1 MSDAKVD
8 NLDMNQIK
16 EIISSKENEI
26 KDILMK
32 KIAGLQTELHNKG
45 KENEKIQN
53 ELNTIKEAYGTNL
66 KLLEERDNDL
76 KSYEEKFDSIE
87 KVINIKEN
95 ENKQLKDTIN
105 DLNTKLKY
113 EKAQKTKSE
122 EYNKFS
128 LSKINLK
135 HQDEIKILT
144 NEKESMKKK
153 LDEQILK
160 YMELSSSVQKMQ
172 KQFDNDKKNYNDII
186 QSQNI
191 EKDHLTST
199 ISKQKN
205 EINDLNFQ
213 ISKLNNENISQL
225 KEKMAIESKIKTY
238 ESKEQEHQTNLS
250 LCNQKNKFIQAELD
264 QTKKELNSILVKNE
278 NLINQN
284 NDLKNEVFTLKQ
296 TIQMKDF
303 EIEKEKFS
311 SKLLNEKISN
321 LSDTVDKLLNEKST
335 HDNTTNN
342 KIQVYTSQIDKLT
355 QENNSLKK
363 EIDSLN
369 TKIKELANVNIKD
382 SYTKRDKQI
391 DDSVV
396 DFFNNNNNTISPKQ
410 SQDIQTITELK
421 TQLNQK
427 EIEIQRLKSE
437 YESNEANYLQEI
449 ENYKTREQSL
459 TEEATQYRSIVSNLE
474 QKVEELDK
482 LYIEEKT
489 KIKNELTEKVTKL
502 KKENKKIKEE
512 RDKLVTLCGEL
523 KIEVNRLE
531 NNLSITQNIIDNSNM
546 EYPVDD
552 EFNFD
557 NIDSAN
563 NKL

>member
-160 YMELSSSVQKMQ
+160 YMELSSSIQKMQ

-557 NIDSAN
+557 NMDSAN

>member
-135 HQDEIKILT
+135 HQEEIKILT

-160 YMELSSSVQKMQ
+160 YMELSSSIQKMQ

-225 KEKMAIESKIKTY
+225 KEKMAIEAKIKTY

-512 RDKLVTLCGEL
+512 RDKLVTLCEEL

-531 NNLSITQNIIDNSNM
+531 NNLSITQNIIYNSNM

-552 EFNFD
+552 EFNLD
-557 NIDSAN
+557 NIYSAN

>member
-1 MSDAKVD
+1 MSDDKVD

-32 KIAGLQTELHNKG
+32 KIAVLQTEVQNKG
-45 KENEKIQN
+45 KENEKIQSD
-53 ELNTIKEAYGTNL
+53 LNTIKEAYETNL

-87 KVINIKEN
+87 KVINIKES

-113 EKAQKTKSE
+113 EKAQKAQSE

-153 LDEQILK
+153 LDEQVLK
-160 YMELSSSVQKMQ
+160 IMELSSSIQKMQ

-191 EKDHLTST
+191 EKEHLTSA

-278 NLINQN
+278 NFINQN
-284 NDLKNEVFTLKQ
+284 NDLKNEIFTLKQ

-369 TKIKELANVNIKD
+369 AKIKELANVNIKD

-427 EIEIQRLKSE
+427 EIELQRLKSE

-512 RDKLVTLCGEL
+512 RDKLVNLCGEL

>member
-1 MSDAKVD
+1 MSDDKVD

-160 YMELSSSVQKMQ
+160 YMELSSSIQKMQ

>member
-1 MSDAKVD
+1 MSDDKVD

-32 KIAGLQTELHNKG
+32 KIAVLQTEVQNKG
-45 KENEKIQN
+45 KENEKIQSD
-53 ELNTIKEAYGTNL
+53 LNTIKEAYETNL

-87 KVINIKEN
+87 KVINIKES

-113 EKAQKTKSE
+113 EKAQKAQSE

-153 LDEQILK
+153 LDEQVLK
-160 YMELSSSVQKMQ
+160 NMELSSSIQKMQ
-172 KQFDNDKKNYNDII
+172 NQFDNDKKNYNDII
-186 QSQNI
+186 QSQTI
-191 EKDHLTST
+191 EKEHLTSA

-264 QTKKELNSILVKNE
+264 QTKKELNSIMVKNE
-278 NLINQN
+278 NFINQN
-284 NDLKNEVFTLKQ
+284 NDLKNEIFTLKQ

-369 TKIKELANVNIKD
+369 AKIKELANVNIKD

-427 EIEIQRLKSE
+427 EIELQRIKSE

>member
-160 YMELSSSVQKMQ
+160 YMELSSSIQKMQ

-449 ENYKTREQSL
+449 ENYNTREQSL

>member
-1 MSDAKVD
+1 MSDDKVD

-32 KIAGLQTELHNKG
+32 KIAVLQTEVQNKG
-45 KENEKIQN
+45 KENEKIQSD
-53 ELNTIKEAYGTNL
+53 LNTIKEAYETNL

-87 KVINIKEN
+87 KVINIKES

-113 EKAQKTKSE
+113 EKAQKAQSE

-153 LDEQILK
+153 LDEQVLK
-160 YMELSSSVQKMQ
+160 NMELSSSIQKMQ

-191 EKDHLTST
+191 EKEHLTSA

-278 NLINQN
+278 NFINQN
-284 NDLKNEVFTLKQ
+284 NDLKNEIFTLKQ

-369 TKIKELANVNIKD
+369 AKIKELANVNIKD

-427 EIEIQRLKSE
+427 EIELQRLKSE

>member
-135 HQDEIKILT
+135 HQEEIKILT

-160 YMELSSSVQKMQ
+160 YMELSSSIQKMQ

>member
-160 YMELSSSVQKMQ
+160 YMELSSSIQKMQ

-225 KEKMAIESKIKTY
+225 KEKMAIE
-238 ESKEQEHQTNLS
+238 
-250 LCNQKNKFIQAELD
+250 
-264 QTKKELNSILVKNE
+264 
-278 NLINQN
+278 
-284 NDLKNEVFTLKQ
+284 
-296 TIQMKDF
+296 
-303 EIEKEKFS
+303 
-311 SKLLNEKISN
+311 
-321 LSDTVDKLLNEKST
+321 
-335 HDNTTNN
+335 
-342 KIQVYTSQIDKLT
+342 
-355 QENNSLKK
+355 
-363 EIDSLN
+363 
-369 TKIKELANVNIKD
+369 
-382 SYTKRDKQI
+382 
-391 DDSVV
+391 
-396 DFFNNNNNTISPKQ
+396 
-410 SQDIQTITELK
+410 
-421 TQLNQK
+421 
-427 EIEIQRLKSE
+427 
-437 YESNEANYLQEI
+437 
-449 ENYKTREQSL
+449 
-459 TEEATQYRSIVSNLE
+459 
-474 QKVEELDK
+474 
-482 LYIEEKT
+482 
-489 KIKNELTEKVTKL
+489 
-502 KKENKKIKEE
+502 
-512 RDKLVTLCGEL
+512 
-523 KIEVNRLE
+523 
-531 NNLSITQNIIDNSNM
+531 
-546 EYPVDD
+546 
-552 EFNFD
+552 
-557 NIDSAN
+557 
-563 NKL
+563 

>member
-1 MSDAKVD
+1 MSEAKVD

-16 EIISSKENEI
+16 EIITSKENEI
-26 KDILMK
+26 KNILMK
-32 KIAGLQTELHNKG
+32 KIEELQTELQSKV
-45 KENEKIQN
+45 KDNEKIQN
-53 ELNTIKEAYGTNL
+53 DLNIIKEAYSTNL

-87 KVINIKEN
+87 KVINIKDN
-95 ENKQLKDTIN
+95 ENKQLNNTIN

-113 EKAQKTKSE
+113 EKSQRTQSE

-128 LSKINLK
+128 LSKINAK

-144 NEKESMKKK
+144 NEKENMKKK
-153 LDEQILK
+153 IDEQVLK
-160 YMELSSSVQKMQ
+160 NMELSSSIQKMQ
-172 KQFDNDKKNYNDII
+172 KQFDSDKKNYNDII

-191 EKDHLTST
+191 EKEHLTST

-205 EINDLNFQ
+205 EINELNFQ
-213 ISKLNNENISQL
+213 ISKLNNENIAQL
-225 KEKMAIESKIKTY
+225 KEKMAVEAKIKTY
-238 ESKEQEHQTNLS
+238 ESKEQENQTNLS

-264 QTKKELNSILVKNE
+264 QTKKELNSIIVKNE
-278 NLINQN
+278 NFINQN

-311 SKLLNEKISN
+311 SKLLNEKITN
-321 LSDTVDKLLNEKST
+321 LSDTVDKLLKEKST
-335 HDNTTNN
+335 QDNTTNN
-342 KIQVYTSQIDKLT
+342 TIQSYTSQIDKLT
-355 QENNSLKK
+355 QENSSLKQQ
-363 EIDSLN
+363 IDSLN
-369 TKIKELANVNIKD
+369 AKLKELANVNIKD

-421 TQLNQK
+421 AQLNQK
-427 EIEIQRLKSE
+427 ELELQRMKSE

-449 ENYKTREQSL
+449 ENYKAREQSL
-459 TEEATQYRSIVSNLE
+459 TEESTQYRNIVSNLE

-489 KIKNELTEKVTKL
+489 KIKNELTEKITKL

-531 NNLSITQNIIDNSNM
+531 NNLSLTQNIIDNSNM

>member
-135 HQDEIKILT
+135 HQDEIKILS

-160 YMELSSSVQKMQ
+160 YMELSSSIQKMQ

>member
-160 YMELSSSVQKMQ
+160 YMELSSSIQKMQ

>member
-1 MSDAKVD
+1 MSDAKDD

-160 YMELSSSVQKMQ
+160 YMELSSSIQKMQ

-335 HDNTTNN
+335 HDNKTNN

>member
-1 MSDAKVD
+1 MSDDKVD

-32 KIAGLQTELHNKG
+32 KIAVLQTEVQNKG
-45 KENEKIQN
+45 KENEKIQSD
-53 ELNTIKEAYGTNL
+53 LNTIKEAYETNL

-87 KVINIKEN
+87 KVINIKES

-113 EKAQKTKSE
+113 EKAQKAQSE

-128 LSKINLK
+128 LSKLNLK

-153 LDEQILK
+153 LDEQVLK
-160 YMELSSSVQKMQ
+160 NMELSSSIQKMQ
-172 KQFDNDKKNYNDII
+172 KQFENDKKNYNDII

-191 EKDHLTST
+191 EKEHLTSA

-225 KEKMAIESKIKTY
+225 KEKMTIESKIKTY

-278 NLINQN
+278 NFINQN
-284 NDLKNEVFTLKQ
+284 NDLKNEIFTLKQ

-369 TKIKELANVNIKD
+369 AKIKELANVNIKD

-427 EIEIQRLKSE
+427 EIELQRIKSE

-512 RDKLVTLCGEL
+512 RDKLVNLCGEL

>member
-1 MSDAKVD
+1 MSDDKVD

-32 KIAGLQTELHNKG
+32 KIAVLQTEVQNKG
-45 KENEKIQN
+45 KENEKIQSD
-53 ELNTIKEAYGTNL
+53 LNTIKEAYETNL

-87 KVINIKEN
+87 KVINIKES

-113 EKAQKTKSE
+113 EKAQKAQSE

-128 LSKINLK
+128 LSKLNLK

-153 LDEQILK
+153 LDEQVLK
-160 YMELSSSVQKMQ
+160 NMELSSSIQKMQ
-172 KQFDNDKKNYNDII
+172 NQFDNDKKNYNDII
-186 QSQNI
+186 QSQTI
-191 EKDHLTST
+191 EKEHLTSA

-264 QTKKELNSILVKNE
+264 QTKKELNSIMVKNE
-278 NLINQN
+278 NFINQN
-284 NDLKNEVFTLKQ
+284 NDLKNEIFTLKQ

-369 TKIKELANVNIKD
+369 AKIKELANVNIKD

-427 EIEIQRLKSE
+427 EIELQRLKSE

>member
-160 YMELSSSVQKMQ
+160 YMELSSSIQKMQ

-410 SQDIQTITELK
+410 SQDTQTITELK

>member
-160 YMELSSSVQKMQ
+160 SMELSSSIQKMQ

>member
-1 MSDAKVD
+1 M
-8 NLDMNQIK
+8 
-16 EIISSKENEI
+16 
-26 KDILMK
+26 
-32 KIAGLQTELHNKG
+32 
-45 KENEKIQN
+45 
-53 ELNTIKEAYGTNL
+53 
-66 KLLEERDNDL
+66 
-76 KSYEEKFDSIE
+76 
-87 KVINIKEN
+87 
-95 ENKQLKDTIN
+95 
-105 DLNTKLKY
+105 
-113 EKAQKTKSE
+113 
-122 EYNKFS
+122 
-128 LSKINLK
+128 
-135 HQDEIKILT
+135 
-144 NEKESMKKK
+144 
-153 LDEQILK
+153 
-160 YMELSSSVQKMQ
+160 
-172 KQFDNDKKNYNDII
+172 
-186 QSQNI
+186 
-191 EKDHLTST
+191 
-199 ISKQKN
+199 
-205 EINDLNFQ
+205 
-213 ISKLNNENISQL
+213 
-225 KEKMAIESKIKTY
+225 
-238 ESKEQEHQTNLS
+238 
-250 LCNQKNKFIQAELD
+250 
-264 QTKKELNSILVKNE
+264 
-278 NLINQN
+278 
-284 NDLKNEVFTLKQ
+284 
-296 TIQMKDF
+296 
-303 EIEKEKFS
+303 
-311 SKLLNEKISN
+311 
-321 LSDTVDKLLNEKST
+321 
-335 HDNTTNN
+335 
-342 KIQVYTSQIDKLT
+342 
-355 QENNSLKK
+355 
-363 EIDSLN
+363 N

>member
-1 MSDAKVD
+1 MSDDKVD

-32 KIAGLQTELHNKG
+32 KIAVLQTEVQNKG
-45 KENEKIQN
+45 KENEKIQSD
-53 ELNTIKEAYGTNL
+53 LNTIKEAYETNL

-87 KVINIKEN
+87 KVINIKES

-113 EKAQKTKSE
+113 EKAQKAQSE

-153 LDEQILK
+153 LDEQVLK
-160 YMELSSSVQKMQ
+160 NMELSSSIQKMQ

-191 EKDHLTST
+191 EKEHLTSA

-278 NLINQN
+278 NFINQN
-284 NDLKNEVFTLKQ
+284 NDLKNEIFTLKQ

-369 TKIKELANVNIKD
+369 AKIKELANVNIKD

-427 EIEIQRLKSE
+427 EIELQRIKIE

-512 RDKLVTLCGEL
+512 RDKLVNLCGEL

>member
-160 YMELSSSVQKMQ
+160 YMELSSSIQKMQ

-546 EYPVDD
+546 EYPVAD

-557 NIDSAN
+557 NMDSAN

>member
-135 HQDEIKILT
+135 HQDQIKILT

-160 YMELSSSVQKMQ
+160 YMELSSSIQKMQ

-225 KEKMAIESKIKTY
+225 KEKMAIEAKIKTY

>member
-160 YMELSSSVQKMQ
+160 YMELSSSIQKMQ

-335 HDNTTNN
+335 LDNTTNN